1 MNHVTEEQLILHYYG
16 EEGETLATE
25 HHLEQCGECRSAYS
39 SLVRVLNVVDS
50 LPVPDRSEDYGA
62 QVWKR
67 IERNLPARRRF
78 GWLTPMPVRWAAA
91 GAAFAGLLVAAFMA
105 GRFYP
110 GTHPGGAP
118 TIAKV
123 GSGTKV
129 GAGADLQTPERILL
143 VAVGDYLERSQMVLI
158 ELANTNAK
166 GPVDITS
173 EQERA
178 GDLVT
183 ETRLYRQTAAH
194 TGDTRIVSVLD
205 ELERVLVDITHA
217 PSKITPQ
224 ELGGIR
230 RRLEAEGILF
240 KIRVLGSNVRNQDV
254 PAAQTAGQKL

>member
-25 HHLEQCGECRSAYS
+25 QHLEACGECRSTYA

-78 GWLTPMPVRWAAA
+78 GWLMPVPVRWAAA

-105 GRFYP
+105 GRLYP
-110 GTHPGGAP
+110 PGSHPGGAH

-123 GSGTKV
+123 GP
-129 GAGADLQTPERILL
+129 GADPQAERILL

-158 ELANTNAK
+158 ELANTSAK
-166 GPVDITS
+166 GPVDISS

-194 TGDTRIVSVLD
+194 TGDARIVSVLD
-205 ELERVLVDITHA
+205 ELERVLLDIAHA

-224 ELGGIR
+224 ELGSIR
-230 RRLEAEGILF
+230 HRLEAEGILF

-254 PAAQTAGQKL
+254 PAAQTAGQTL